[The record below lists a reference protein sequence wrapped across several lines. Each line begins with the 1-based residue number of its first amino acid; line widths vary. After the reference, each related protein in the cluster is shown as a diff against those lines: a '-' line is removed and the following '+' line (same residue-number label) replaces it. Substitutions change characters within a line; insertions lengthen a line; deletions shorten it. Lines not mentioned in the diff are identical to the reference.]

1 MAICVLTINGGS
13 SSLKFALFRMTE
25 PPVRM
30 LSGEVER
37 IGLRDTV
44 LSAKS
49 LNRQV
54 TKSEPFAAAD
64 SEQAGGRLID
74 WLEKHADLGNV
85 AAVGHRIVHGGPH
98 YATSRCI
105 TPEVIE
111 ELKRIAPLDPDH
123 LPGEI
128 ALLQAFLGRFPHVP
142 QVACFDTA
150 FHHDMPRAAQR
161 LPVPRRYDSV
171 GVRRYGFHGLS
182 YTYLLGE
189 LARVA
194 GPEAA
199 RSRLVLAHLG
209 SGSSMAAVRGGK
221 CVDTTMAFTPTAG
234 LMMGTRTGDLDPG
247 VLLYLMRSERMTA
260 EQIDD
265 LVNRQSGLL
274 GVSGLSPDMKEL
286 LDREAIEP
294 NAAEAIEL
302 FCYQARKYA
311 AAMAAAAGG
320 LDTLVFTGGIGER
333 SAPIRA
339 RICAGLGFL
348 GVHIDEGRNASHGP
362 VVSPEGSPVTVR
374 VIPTDE
380 EISIARETLAT
391 IDGTN
396 SGAHQ
401 TMTQRAKEWTILG
414 MNSTSEGGEWHD

>member
-1 MAICVLTINGGS
+1 MTNCVLTINGGS
-13 SSLKFALFRMTE
+13 SSVKFAVFGQAE

-30 LSGEVER
+30 LSGAVER
-37 IGLRDTV
+37 IGLPDTA
-44 LSAKS
+44 LSAKGV
-49 LNRQV
+49 NRQA
-54 TKSEPFAAAD
+54 TKNEPFAAAD
-64 SEQAGGRLID
+64 LEQAGGRLID
-74 WLEKHADLGNV
+74 WLEKHADLGTV
-85 AAVGHRIVHGGPH
+85 GAVGHRVVHGGPH
-98 YATSRCI
+98 YATSRRI

-128 ALLQAFLGRFPHVP
+128 ALLQAFLARFPHVP

-150 FHHDMPRAAQR
+150 FHHDMPRVAQL
-161 LPVPRRYDSV
+161 LPLPRRYDAA

-182 YTYLLGE
+182 YTYLLDE

-199 RSRLVLAHLG
+199 RGRLVLAHLG
-209 SGSSMAAVRGGK
+209 SGASLAAVRAGK

-265 LVNRQSGLL
+265 LANRQSGLL

-286 LDREAIEP
+286 LDRELTDP
-294 NAAEAIEL
+294 NAAEAVEL

-320 LDTLVFTGGIGER
+320 LDTLVFAGGIGER

-339 RICAGLGFL
+339 RICAGLAFL
-348 GVHIDEGRNASHGP
+348 GVHLDAARNAAHGP
-362 VVSPEGSPVTVR
+362 VISPEGCHVTVR

-391 IDGTN
+391 VAALPEGML
-396 SGAHQ
+396 G
-401 TMTQRAKEWTILG
+401 KEKEE
-414 MNSTSEGGEWHD
+414 SR